1 MVDNSKLEEIDVDN
15 CLFYYLNNVIFNN
28 DLFLKNIKIDKRS
41 NKNVLPAY
49 CIDYKIS
56 YDVKPLHTLF
66 S

>member
-15 CLFYYLNNVIFNN
+15 CSFYYLNNIIVIN
-28 DLFLKNIKIDKRS
+28 DFFLKNIKIDKRS
-41 NKNVLPAY
+41 NENVLPAY
-49 CIDYKIS
+49 CIDCKIS